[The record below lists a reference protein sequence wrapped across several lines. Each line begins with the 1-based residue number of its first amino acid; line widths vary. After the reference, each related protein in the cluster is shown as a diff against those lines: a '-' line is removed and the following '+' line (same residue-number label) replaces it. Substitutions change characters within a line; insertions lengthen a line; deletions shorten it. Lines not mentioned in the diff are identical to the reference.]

1 MLDQRPFILIVED
14 DVPLRK
20 VLTRYLQAKGY
31 MVLQAAS
38 FREAVDRIAIKP
50 NLAILD
56 IHLPDGTGWEVAE
69 WLQSCAEDV
78 PVMLMSA
85 STRPTPMQLQKVGAK
100 AFLAKPFP
108 IEKLLSLV
116 TQYAPLPE
124 DLATGMYAAGF

>member
-14 DVPLRK
+14 DMPLRK

-31 MVLQAAS
+31 MVLQAATL
-38 FREAVDRIAIKP
+38 REAVDRIAIKP

-69 WLQSCAEDV
+69 WLRSCTKDL

-85 STRPTPMQLQKVGAK
+85 STRPTVKQLQKVGAK

-124 DLATGMYAAGF
+124 DLSTGMYAAGL